1 MHQSADL
8 RADLD
13 RAVRNVLAT
22 VPESAELQRLA
33 DELTAIGY
41 RITESVEAAYLDLTC
56 EDEEA
61 A

>member
-8 RADLD
+8 QNDLD
-13 RAVRNVLAT
+13 RAVRNVLAAA
-22 VPESAELQRLA
+22 PESAELQRLA
-33 DELTAIGY
+33 DALSAIGH
-41 RITESVEAAYLDLTC
+41 RITESIEVAYLDLTC